1 MRVSMRSKS
10 KQRFN
15 SEGDKGK
22 VKLEFYGEEVFE
34 KTVTRSG
41 NSGRVYLPTDWV
53 GCRVKIVRIN

>member
-1 MRVSMRSKS
+1 MRVSMKSKS
-10 KQRFN
+10 KRRFN
-15 SEGDKGK
+15 SDGDKGK

-41 NSGRVYLPTDWV
+41 NSGRVYLPPNWV